1 MKVKQVIQGT
11 NQKPRLSVFR
21 SNNNIYV
28 QAINDQ
34 EGKTLL
40 AYSSL
45 NAEMKDQGK
54 NSKSCEMAVEVGR
67 TFGQKLLEK
76 GINQAVFDKGN
87 RLYHGRIKALADGI
101 RESGI
106 VF

>member
-11 NQKPRLSVFR
+11 SQKPRLSVFR

-45 NAEMKDQGK
+45 NVEMKDLGK
-54 NSKSCEMAVEVGR
+54 NSKSCDMASEVGR

-76 GINQAVFDKGN
+76 GINQAIFDKGN

>member
-1 MKVKQVIQGT
+1 MKVKQNIQGT

-28 QAINDQ
+28 QAINDI
-34 EGKTLL
+34 EGTTIL

-45 NAEMKDQGK
+45 NAEMKDSDK
-54 NSKSCEMAVEVGR
+54 NSKSCAMSHQVGLA
-67 TFGQKLLEK
+67 FGQKLLEK
-76 GINQAVFDKGN
+76 NINQAIFDKGN
-87 RLYHGRIKALADGI
+87 RLYHGRVKALADGI
-101 RESGI
+101 REAGV